1 MRWCSPP
8 PKSPNLGRF
17 EPPSSTCLSSTA
29 FSAPPAAMA
38 WGCDRESTLSPKS
51 PSQRAPFKIF
61 WRIASNSPGC
71 IGNPRRRPPATSRR
85 RTQFRNTRILQ
96 PSSKIVWEGGCHATA
111 QLGCGTTSEFNQ
123 SCPTFKLAPSLRSAG
138 PP

>member
-1 MRWCSPP
+1 MLGEWGARENTHLIGKIGRGISSMRWCSPP

-85 RTQFRNTRILQ
+85 WTQFRNTRILQ
-96 PSSKIVWEGGCHATA
+96 PSSKIPKVHAKW
-111 QLGCGTTSEFNQ
+111 SEMY
-123 SCPTFKLAPSLRSAG
+123 SLY
-138 PP
+138 